1 MCRAMSQSSPQPSSP
16 DRGRSSRPK
25 RELPGL
31 FDVVRVRHP
40 IPEYGINAGNEG
52 TVVEICAS
60 PPDYLVDFSY
70 EAGYDTHELPVYGL
84 TAGQIEVVRHAPI
97 SGP

>member
-1 MCRAMSQSSPQPSSP
+1 MSHGSPQPSSP
-16 DRGRSSRPK
+16 DRGRSSRHK

-31 FDVVRVRHP
+31 FDVVRVRRP
-40 IPEYGINAGNEG
+40 VPEYGISAGDEG
-52 TVVEICAS
+52 TVVEICTNPAG
-60 PPDYLVDFSY
+60 YLVDFSY

-84 TAGQIEVVRHAPI
+84 TAEQIEVVRHAPP